1 MHTGGGSRMTKSKR
15 VIDVIFGIAMFAVG
29 VALFIVDTKYS
40 LTAVLAFI
48 QIGMS
53 FRGLRLLYYYLTMA
67 RHMVGGKNVLYR
79 SFIMLDLGTMAGSLI
94 GHELSYTVFYLA
106 LLHIFTGAVS
116 MLRANESRRYG
127 ARWRMKMAFGVTN
140 VLLAIAVVVGS
151 VVFREPLI
159 TVGIYG
165 AGLIYSAVLRIASAF
180 KRTDIVYI
188 Q

>member
-1 MHTGGGSRMTKSKR
+1 MR
-15 VIDVIFGIAMFAVG
+15 
-29 VALFIVDTKYS
+29 FINNE
-40 LTAVLAFI
+40 
-48 QIGMS
+48 
-53 FRGLRLLYYYLTMA
+53 A
-67 RHMVGGKNVLYR
+67 R
-79 SFIMLDLGTMAGSLI
+79 
-94 GHELSYTVFYLA
+94 
-106 LLHIFTGAVS
+106 AVS

-180 KRTDIVYI
+180 KRTDIVYHKI
-188 Q
+188 GEKAPILCREPAEKVLFSRVFSNNTFSNS